1 MADSD
6 SERANGGIIGGFANS
21 DTTSWLMT
29 GCDYLI
35 FEREFS
41 RTMEVLDKLNAPVIE
56 SIREKAS
63 GNLTASL
70 QGMEVIPKEAEAG
83 TDETTRGLRLDTTL
97 GSVLY

>member
-1 MADSD
+1 MADD
-6 SERANGGIIGGFANS
+6 ERANGGFIGGFAS
-21 DTTSWLMT
+21 DDSPTWLTT

-35 FEREFS
+35 FEREFA

-70 QGMEVIPKEAEAG
+70 QGMEVLQKEAATEP
-83 TDETTRGLRLDTTL
+83 DETTRGLKLDTTL